1 MRLTP
6 PRPQVELL
14 LATSAPEHATLLQNA
29 EEDTPLHMA
38 ALSGAVG
45 AVGLLADARSVRA
58 ANVEGFTA
66 LHYAAGEGDVVEA
79 DLVAVAR
86 AVGVWMHGGTALSA
100 RGRGNC

>member
-14 LATSAPEHATLLQNA
+14 LATSAPERATLLQNA

-38 ALSGAVG
+38 VLSGAVG

-66 LHYAAGEGDVVEA
+66 LHYAAGEGDVRGPSRTRPPPCCS
-79 DLVAVAR
+79 LAR
-86 AVGVWMHGGTALSA
+86 WDTIDVPPPS
-100 RGRGNC
+100 